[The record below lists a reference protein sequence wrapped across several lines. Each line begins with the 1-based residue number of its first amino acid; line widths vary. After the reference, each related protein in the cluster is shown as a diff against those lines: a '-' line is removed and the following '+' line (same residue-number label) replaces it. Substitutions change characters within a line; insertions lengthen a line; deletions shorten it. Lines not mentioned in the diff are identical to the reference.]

1 MKKFKRYLI
10 ISILLIIYIL
20 IYSISYAN
28 NSILN
33 LSNNVFRLH
42 VIANSDSEEDQ
53 NLKYKVRNELL
64 SYMNKLCE
72 NVSSKQEVISIANEH
87 INEFYDIAKNTVTKN
102 GYNYDVKISI
112 GNFPFPTKT
121 YGDISLPSGYYD
133 ALKVE
138 IGNSEGKNWWCVM
151 FPTLCFVD
159 ISNGIVPEESK
170 EDLQSNLS
178 GETYNLISSNESE
191 YQLKFKIVELFENT
205 KIYKK
210 KK

>member
-205 KIYKK
+205 KIFTAKK
-210 KK
+210 